1 MSKQPVTYCPD
12 VRERAVGM
20 VLEHRGEHS
29 SPWAALASIAG
40 KIGCAAETLRWWV
53 RRAERDQGLRP
64 GLTTEERARM
74 KALERENRERRQ
86 AKEILRKASASFA
99 QAELDRRFTP

>member
-1 MSKQPVTYCPD
+1 MSKQAVTYCPD

-40 KIGCAAETLRWWV
+40 KIGCTAETFSV
-53 RRAERDQGLRP
+53 A
-64 GLTTEERARM
+64 
-74 KALERENRERRQ
+74 
-86 AKEILRKASASFA
+86 KASSCKA
-99 QAELDRRFTP
+99 RRD